1 MSDQDNISLP
11 SLQDDTAAQTNGSQQ
26 NMPTSDDAIGLDQS
40 TIQTTRTNLPVEAG
54 DLDLI
59 EKQWV
64 IKAKEI
70 VAQTS
75 ENPHI
80 QQQEIAKMKTEYIK
94 KRYNRDIQL

>member
-1 MSDQDNISLP
+1 MSDQDDISLP
-11 SLQDDTAAQTNGSQQ
+11 SLQDDTATQVSGGQQ
-26 NMPTSDDAIGLDQS
+26 NMPIIDDPIGIDQPN
-40 TIQTTRTNLPVEAG
+40 TERTNTNLPAEAG

-75 ENPHI
+75 ENPYV

-94 KRYNRDIQL
+94 KRYNRDMQL